1 VAVRCAEGAQILHM
15 DLAFFSRCWRGV
27 CSRKGQVE
35 LPFDSS
41 PQVAQMEQLSS
52 TGDGRKKLNKLTD
65 H

>member
-1 VAVRCAEGAQILHM
+1 M

-41 PQVAQMEQLSS
+41 PQVAQMEQLFSM
-52 TGDGRKKLNKLTD
+52 GDGRNNLNKLTD